1 MGCCGS
7 RRAQAAQAAQAV
19 PRAAA
24 AARPV
29 AAAPGPNGYARVPT
43 GIRGRGA
50 AGGGAV
56 VLRYRER
63 ARVQVRGPVTGRVY
77 EFSAGQPT
85 QPVDARDAQTLLRTR
100 LFTTG

>member
-1 MGCCGS
+1 
-7 RRAQAAQAAQAV
+7 
-19 PRAAA
+19 
-24 AARPV
+24 
-29 AAAPGPNGYARVPT
+29 
-43 GIRGRGA
+43 
-50 AGGGAV
+50 